1 MWSADHLEAN
11 CSLSASNTSH
21 PHRSSTSDTSVLA
34 IGLESRDR
42 KQIAALVATSGVR
55 PSWCGGRTPHE
66 WREHTRP
73 VHSRDPANYSFPPL
87 YGYGIYSARVVG
99 GGIPLGGHARGE
111 TRS

>member
-73 VHSRDPANYSFPPL
+73 VHSRDAANYSFPPL
-87 YGYGIYSARVVG
+87 YE
-99 GGIPLGGHARGE
+99 IPSLGCRIAWPK
-111 TRS
+111 SVYVML